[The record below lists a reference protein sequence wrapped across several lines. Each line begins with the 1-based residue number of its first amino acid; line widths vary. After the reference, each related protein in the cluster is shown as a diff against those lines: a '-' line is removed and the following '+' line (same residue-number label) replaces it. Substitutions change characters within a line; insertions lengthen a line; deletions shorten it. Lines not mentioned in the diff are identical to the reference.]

1 MVKFKIDW
9 TNSNKFK
16 FETIDDAEGTPGA
29 SRQYTRFNSEVKPEL
44 IKYLKENKGISFVE
58 FEKCLNK
65 HNFEVVN
72 QWNTLENG
80 LITNYY
86 NIEST
91 EG

>member
-9 TNSNKFK
+9 YNSNKFK
-16 FETIDDAEGTPGA
+16 FETIDDAEGTPGS

-44 IKYLKENKGISFVE
+44 IKYLKENKGMSFIE
-58 FEKCLNK
+58 FENCLNK
-65 HNFEVVN
+65 YDFKVVN

>member
-16 FETIDDAEGTPGA
+16 FETIDDAEGTPVA

-44 IKYLKENKGISFVE
+44 INYLKENKGMTFTE
-58 FEKCLNK
+58 FEKLLNE

-86 NIEST
+86 NVKST

>member
-29 SRQYTRFNSEVKPEL
+29 SRQYTRFNSEVKSEL
-44 IKYLKENKGISFVE
+44 IKYLKENKGMSFAE
-58 FEKCLNK
+58 FEKRLNA

-86 NIEST
+86 NVEST

>member
-9 TNSNKFK
+9 YNSNKFK
-16 FETIDDAEGTPGA
+16 FETIEAAEGTPGA

-44 IKYLKENKGISFVE
+44 IKYLKENKGMSFAE
-58 FEKCLNK
+58 FEEHLNK
-65 HNFEVVN
+65 YNFSVVD
-72 QWNTLENG
+72 QWNTDKNG

-91 EG
+91 ED